1 MVILVQFLINPR
13 YEFDFCWCGCGFDFC
28 AWVWFD
34 WNCGSIGGGFE
45 MDIVHVCVL
54 EIERRVS
61 GLRTWI
67 MDDGGYGSRRR

>member
-1 MVILVQFLINPR
+1 
-13 YEFDFCWCGCGFDFC
+13 
-28 AWVWFD
+28 
-34 WNCGSIGGGFE
+34 

-67 MDDGGYGSRRR
+67 MDDGGYGSRRRRDRMGREKGTEEKREL

>member
-1 MVILVQFLINPR
+1 MWV
-13 YEFDFCWCGCGFDFC
+13 
-28 AWVWFD
+28 WVWFD

-67 MDDGGYGSRRR
+67 MDGGGYGS